1 MIIPKNQGDILVRD
15 FLKYKDYI
23 LSVDKE
29 KIDEKEV
36 LYKTINIFFHL
47 TDKEI
52 DELPYTT
59 IKQSVK
65 IIENVLN
72 QKQSLIRVFELDGI
86 EYGILPNF
94 DDMTFGEMVDCDT
107 DDVMQ
112 QIAVLY
118 RPITKKV
125 GDKYLIKKYEADISH
140 IDLLKEK
147 LTLDVY
153 NSFVSFFLTISQDLL
168 NYIQNSMVMKQVSLV
183 NWKSPS
189 ERSGLGILG
198 FSS

>member
-1 MIIPKNQGDILVRD
+1 MIIPKNQGDILVKD

-23 LSVDKE
+23 LNVDKE
-29 KIDEKEV
+29 KINEKEI

-47 TDKEI
+47 TDREI

-72 QKQSLIRVFELDGI
+72 QKVDLIRVFELDGV
-86 EYGILPNF
+86 EYGLLPNF

-118 RPITKKV
+118 RPIIKKS
-125 GDKYLIKKYEADISH
+125 GDKYLIEKYKADISH

-153 NSFVSFFLTISQDLL
+153 NSFVTFFLTISQNLL
-168 NYIQNSMVMKQVSLV
+168 VSIQNSMVKKQVSLV
-183 NWKSPS
+183 NWRSPL
-189 ERSGLGILG
+189 ERNGLGILG